1 MACREQA
8 QALRSDQGLTFDGL
22 VSAKE
27 SEVTPAQV
35 RAKLAELR
43 ALCMSN
49 CVMSRAD
56 RYDHYRSVAI
66 VRARDDA
73 HRTGGPQIALQL
85 DASP

>member
-1 MACREQA
+1 MAGREQA
-8 QALRSDQGLTFDGL
+8 QALRADQGLTFDGL

-43 ALCMSN
+43 ALCLSN

-56 RYDHYRSVAI
+56 RFAHYRAVAI

-73 HRTGGPQIALQL
+73 RRAGGPQIALAL
-85 DASP
+85 DARP